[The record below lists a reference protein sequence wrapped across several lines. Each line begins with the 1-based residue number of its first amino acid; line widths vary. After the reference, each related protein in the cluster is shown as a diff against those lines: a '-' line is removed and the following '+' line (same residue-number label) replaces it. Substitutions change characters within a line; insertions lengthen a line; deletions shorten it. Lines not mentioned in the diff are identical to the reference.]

1 LKKQKH
7 RNSEAKEGKKT
18 MLFDKIFRGYRI
30 VSQSTWKELDSQ
42 SIEEINLGL
51 YTDYISPKSGYRN
64 VDDSI
69 TIRWAADGTPTIEIP
84 DGGVSENSMQI
95 RGFADW
101 YERVKT
107 PTIDQVITRLNSYGF
122 VDITSEERNKQLY
135 YEVLENLN
143 DELRSTISSN
153 EVSVLKELEK
163 YKDGELKL
171 SQLHKFIH
179 ENQASFDM
187 LLNKIKS

>member
-1 LKKQKH
+1 
-7 RNSEAKEGKKT
+7 

-51 YTDYISPKSGYRN
+51 FTDYISPKSGYRN
-64 VDDSI
+64 VDDQI
-69 TIRWAADGTPTIEIP
+69 TIRWAANGTPAIEIP
-84 DGGVSENSMQI
+84 ESGVSENSMQI

-122 VDITSEERNKQLY
+122 VDITSEERDKQLY
-135 YEVLENLN
+135 YKVLENLN
-143 DELRSTISSN
+143 EEMRTNLSSN
-153 EVSVLKELEK
+153 EVTVLQELEK
-163 YKDGELKL
+163 YRDGELKL

-179 ENQASFDM
+179 ENQAAFD
-187 LLNKIKS
+187 LLASKI

>member
-1 LKKQKH
+1 
-7 RNSEAKEGKKT
+7 

-143 DELRSTISSN
+143 DESRRTISSN
-153 EVSVLKELEK
+153 EVSVLQELEK

-179 ENQASFDM
+179 ENQSSFDM
-187 LLNKIKS
+187 LLSKIRA

>member
-1 LKKQKH
+1 
-7 RNSEAKEGKKT
+7 

-51 YTDYISPKSGYRN
+51 FTDYISPKSGYRN
-64 VDDSI
+64 VDDKI
-69 TIRWAADGTPTIEIP
+69 TIRWATDGIPAIEVP
-84 DGGVSENSMQI
+84 ESGVSENSMQI

-135 YEVLENLN
+135 YEILENLN
-143 DELRSTISSN
+143 GELRNSLSSN
-153 EVSVLKELEK
+153 ENTVFQELEK
-163 YKDGELKL
+163 YRDGELKL
-171 SQLHKFIH
+171 SQLHKFIQ
-179 ENQASFDM
+179 ENQATFE
-187 LLNKIKS
+187 LLVSKINA

>member
-1 LKKQKH
+1 
-7 RNSEAKEGKKT
+7 

-64 VDDSI
+64 VDESI
-69 TIRWAADGTPTIEIP
+69 TIRWASDGTPTIEIP

-143 DELRSTISSN
+143 DESRRTISSI
-153 EVSVLKELEK
+153 EVSVLQELEK

-179 ENQASFDM
+179 ENQAAFDA
-187 LLNKIKS
+187 LLSKIRA

>member
-1 LKKQKH
+1 
-7 RNSEAKEGKKT
+7 

-69 TIRWAADGTPTIEIP
+69 TIRWATDGTPTIEIP
-84 DGGVSENSMQI
+84 EGGVSENSMQI

-101 YERVKT
+101 YERVKN

-143 DELRSTISSN
+143 DESRSTINSN
-153 EVSVLKELEK
+153 EVSVLQELEK

-171 SQLHKFIH
+171 SQLHKFIND
-179 ENQASFDM
+179 NQATFDQ
-187 LLNKIKS
+187 LVSKVKS

>member
-1 LKKQKH
+1 
-7 RNSEAKEGKKT
+7 

-51 YTDYISPKSGYRN
+51 FTDYISPKSGYRN
-64 VDDSI
+64 VDDKI
-69 TIRWAADGTPTIEIP
+69 TIRWATDGIPAIEVP
-84 DGGVSENSMQI
+84 ESGVSENSMQI

-153 EVSVLKELEK
+153 EVSVLRELEK

-187 LLNKIKS
+187 LLNKIKA

>member
-1 LKKQKH
+1 
-7 RNSEAKEGKKT
+7 

-69 TIRWAADGTPTIEIP
+69 TIRWATDGTPTIDIP
-84 DGGVSENSMQI
+84 ENGVSENSMQI

-135 YEVLENLN
+135 YEVLEKLN
-143 DELRSTISSN
+143 DESRSTISSN
-153 EVSVLKELEK
+153 EVSVLQELEK

-179 ENQASFDM
+179 ENQAAFD
-187 LLNKIKS
+187 LLVSKIHV

>member
-1 LKKQKH
+1 
-7 RNSEAKEGKKT
+7 

-69 TIRWAADGTPTIEIP
+69 TIRWATDGTPAIEVP
-84 DGGVSENSMQI
+84 ENGVSENSMQI

-107 PTIDQVITRLNSYGF
+107 PTIEQVITRLDSYGF
-122 VDITSEERNKQLY
+122 VDITLEERNKQLY
-135 YEVLENLN
+135 YKILETMNE
-143 DELRSTISSN
+143 ELRNNLGTN
-153 EVSVLKELEK
+153 EVSVIQELEK
-163 YKDGELKL
+163 YRDGELKL
-171 SQLHKFIH
+171 SQLHKFIQ
-179 ENQASFDM
+179 ENQVAFD
-187 LLNKIKS
+187 LLVNRIKP